1 MENEI
6 WKDVVG
12 YEGLYQVS
20 NLGRVKSLDR
30 VIIRKDGRKDRIKGR
45 MLKFY
50 NNKGYLHVDICK
62 NGAYKKCKVH
72 RLVAETFIDNPMS
85 LSFVNHID
93 ENKSNNTVE
102 NLEWC
107 TQSYNNS
114 YGTAQSR
121 AKETIRTKK
130 GVGIDK
136 RSLDGRFIKHY
147 ECTIDLLNDGYD
159 RRAVYRCCKGITETH
174 KGYKF
179 SFSIIC

>member
-1 MENEI
+1 MKNEI

-50 NNKGYLHVDICK
+50 NNKGYLYVDICK
-62 NGAYKKCKVH
+62 NGACKKCKVH
-72 RLVAETFIDNPMS
+72 RLVLQSFSSNPNN
-85 LSFVNHID
+85 LPFVNHKD
-93 ENKSNNTVE
+93 ENKLNNRLC

-107 TQSYNNS
+107 DAKYNVN
-114 YGTAQSR
+114 YGTCTER
-121 AKETIRTKK
+121 IRNSHISKIGRSIDMFDIDGNFIARYFCTKDVERH
-130 GVGIDK
+130 G
-136 RSLDGRFIKHY
+136 F
-147 ECTIDLLNDGYD
+147 D
-159 RRAVYRCCKGITETH
+159 RRAVDRCCKGLSHTH

-179 SFSIIC
+179 SYSII